1 MSSAKAFQSS
11 LIFGSAFCMREPQA
25 VKESAAE
32 VGARVVRG
40 AALIEDHDFGAAV
53 MRLTGGHQTRA
64 AGARTTTSASM
75 SHWAGISCLTP
86 RRMSKRC
93 GGRRCRSSC
102 AEEGAAGKIL
112 CVHDGYHLKF
122 RLKEWQSLHSRRDLP

>member
-1 MSSAKAFQSS
+1 M
-11 LIFGSAFCMREPQA
+11 
-25 VKESAAE
+25 
-32 VGARVVRG
+32 VGG
-40 AALIEDHDFGAAV
+40 AALIENDDFGAAV
-53 MRLTGGHQTRA
+53 MGLTGRHQTCA
-64 AGARTTTSASM
+64 AGAEDDDIGLHVPLGRDFLLNA
-75 SHWAGISCLTP
+75 